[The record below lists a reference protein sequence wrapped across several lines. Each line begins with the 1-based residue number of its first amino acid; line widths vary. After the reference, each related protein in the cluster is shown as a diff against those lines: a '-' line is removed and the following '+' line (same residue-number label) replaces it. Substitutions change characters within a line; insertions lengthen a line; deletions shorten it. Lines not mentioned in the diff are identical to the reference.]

1 MPPTQNGGRRVK
13 ARDGRAYVTLRIDPD
28 LLERIDAE
36 AESRVVSRTWL
47 VEKVMSDWLEEQG
60 A

>member
-1 MPPTQNGGRRVK
+1 VR

-36 AESRVVSRTWL
+36 CEQRMVSRTWL
-47 VEKVMSDWLEEQG
+47 VEKVMDEWLEDNG

>member
-1 MPPTQNGGRRVK
+1 MPPTRTGGRSVK
-13 ARDGRAYVTLRIDPD
+13 ARDGRAYITLRIDPA

-47 VEKVMSDWLEEQG
+47 VERAMDEWLEEHG

>member
-1 MPPTQNGGRRVK
+1 MPQGGRSVK
-13 ARDGRAYVTLRIDPD
+13 AKDGRSYVTLRIDPD

-36 AESRVVSRTWL
+36 CESRVVSRTWL
-47 VEKVMSDWLEEQG
+47 VEKVMEEWLEEHG